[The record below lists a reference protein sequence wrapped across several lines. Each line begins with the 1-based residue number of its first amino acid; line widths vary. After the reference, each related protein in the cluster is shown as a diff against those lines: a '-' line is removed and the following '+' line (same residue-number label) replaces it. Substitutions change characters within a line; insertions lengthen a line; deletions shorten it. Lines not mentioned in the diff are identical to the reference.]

1 MNLPI
6 LPSSLKF
13 FDIAANLCDDEFE
26 GIYHEKKYHSSDV
39 NEVLFRAEKMNVT
52 HMLFSAG
59 SINDIIK
66 SYELSLKNKN
76 FFISAGIHPCRA
88 SEELKLNNNNVNEI
102 FKNLENLI
110 VKFKDK
116 IITIGECGLDYDRF
130 NYSNKEDQNLL
141 FNPHFNLAQ
150 KYNFSMY
157 FHNRNT
163 NDDFF
168 NVVKE
173 NRNKFNK
180 GIVHSFTGNENDLNN
195 FLSLNLFIGLTGT
208 SFKTKENIEIVKK
221 IPLDKIIIETDA
233 PYCEIKKNNEGFKYV
248 ETFFEG
254 KLKKEKMKK
263 GFMCKERNEPC
274 TMIQVLEV
282 VSKVKNVDKND
293 VAKICYQNAFELFGL
308 KNE

>member
-1 MNLPI
+1 
-6 LPSSLKF
+6 
-13 FDIAANLCDDEFE
+13 
-26 GIYHEKKYHSSDV
+26 
-39 NEVLFRAEKMNVT
+39 
-52 HMLFSAG
+52 
-59 SINDIIK
+59 
-66 SYELSLKNKN
+66 
-76 FFISAGIHPCRA
+76 
-88 SEELKLNNNNVNEI
+88 
-102 FKNLENLI
+102 
-110 VKFKDK
+110 
-116 IITIGECGLDYDRF
+116 
-130 NYSNKEDQNLL
+130 
-141 FNPHFNLAQ
+141 
-150 KYNFSMY
+150 MY

-195 FLSLNLFIGLTGT
+195 FLSLNLFVGLTGT
-208 SFKTKENIEIVKK
+208 SFKNKESIEIVKK

-248 ETFFEG
+248 ETFFEE

-263 GFMCKERNEPC
+263 GFMCKEINEPC

-293 VAKICYQNAFELFGL
+293 VAKICYQNSFELFGL

>member
-6 LPSSLKF
+6 LPQNIKF

-26 GIYHEKKYHSSDV
+26 GIYHEKKYHESDLS
-39 NEVLFRAEKMNVT
+39 EVISRAEKMNVS
-52 HMLFSAG
+52 HMLLSAG
-59 SINDIIK
+59 SLNDIIK
-66 SYELSLKNKN
+66 SYEISKSNKN

-110 VKFKDK
+110 EKYKNK

-130 NYSNKEDQNLL
+130 NYSNKEDQKLL
-141 FNPHFNLAQ
+141 FSPHFNLAQ

-195 FLSLNLFIGLTGT
+195 FLSLNLFVGLTGT
-208 SFKTKENIEIVKK
+208 SFKNKENVEIVKK

-233 PYCEIKKNNEGFKYV
+233 PYCEIKKSNEGFKYV

-254 KLKKEKMKK
+254 RLKKEKMKK

-282 VSKVKNVDKND
+282 VSKVKNVDKNE
-293 VAKICYQNAFELFGL
+293 VAKMCFQNCFELFGL

>member
-26 GIYHEKKYHSSDV
+26 GIYHEKKYHPSDLS
-39 NEVLFRAEKMNVT
+39 EVLFRAEKMHVT

-66 SYELSLKNKN
+66 SYELSKTNNN

-110 VKFKDK
+110 EKFKDK

-163 NDDFF
+163 ND
-168 NVVKE
+168 
-173 NRNKFNK
+173 
-180 GIVHSFTGNENDLNN
+180 LNN
-195 FLSLNLFIGLTGT
+195 FLSLNIFIGLTGT

-293 VAKICYQNAFELFGL
+293 VAKICYQNSFELFGL